1 MHQLT
6 YILRCWALVLGIAIV
21 PSVTSAE
28 SYVVDS
34 LEFPKDMPP
43 EIGAIDFASDGML
56 YISLRRGDIMV
67 AKPSK
72 DPKGFRWTR
81 FATGFHNGCGMHIVK
96 PGHVIVSQMAEL
108 TEVIDTDGDGTADEY
123 NKLETGI
130 GLSGNYH
137 ETNAVC
143 PDGKG
148 GLYIAGG
155 TASHNGPTSS
165 RPLGRYSKIGRYGRN
180 YSSVQYRGWVMHRAA
195 DGAITPFSSGYRMHN
210 GIEFD
215 PKTGVWCGD
224 NQGDWRAG
232 SPVYHVAPDSFS
244 GHPSSLVWDKR
255 MSSFG
260 NVLYLPRILLDD
272 LWNKPA
278 FHLPHG
284 MIRSCAEPVFDT
296 TGGKFGPFA
305 GQMLLADQ
313 SGNQIIRCMPEMV
326 DGAYQGAA
334 TWFYKGNGLRRG
346 NNRLAFSPG
355 GDTLY
360 IGQTGRGWGSLAEGM
375 QRIRFTGEIPFALLN
390 CSLTRDG
397 FDLTFTKPV
406 AADSVVAAQFGS
418 GRYRYPYGYKYGGGA
433 IDKTSVVV
441 TEAQIDKA
449 DGRTVRVVLDELVPN
464 YLYDLRFDNVKS
476 ATGEG
481 VRNGSLVYTLNRL
494 RRPASKQVVT
504 IEKKEDRLRVE
515 ANGKL
520 LTEIRSQGFS
530 NPILYP
536 VNNPAGQSLVR
547 DWPVIENG
555 RKGEQPDHPHHKSL
569 FIGHQ
574 GINGV
579 DFWHEG
585 GSCGTTEQVRV
596 IEMRSGQDRAL
607 LRTLNLWK
615 DSNGKVI
622 CSDTRELQFGV
633 VDGATF
639 IDLELNVHASHG
651 DLTFAEYKD
660 GFIGLRTHPHLR
672 LTANP
677 GKGVKAV
684 FGNAAN
690 SEGVT
695 GNGVWGQRANWIH
708 YWGEVEGKDA
718 GVAILSHPS
727 NPRNPSW
734 WHARDYGLIAV
745 NPFGPKRSKGD
756 GQLALPAGH
765 SLTLR
770 YRFLFH
776 DLPGDLANIAKR
788 YMAYSERKLVPR
800 TMVLPIPSG
809 VLESS
814 VPDDVAKNV
823 KKRGGTVESVTRY
836 IDGVKSKP
844 VKLVPNGFIEGKL
857 IYVDRDF
864 LFSRIPDALRG
875 ADLIMTYN
883 NDKKIARADARYE
896 IVVKHPSTLLTMVDT
911 RIEHEVGWLK
921 KGPLKFAKTLEI
933 VQTDSDYGFRVYKS
947 DLSPGSY
954 NLGGQTGGSFYSI
967 AVVKK

>member
-1 MHQLT
+1 
-6 YILRCWALVLGIAIV
+6 
-21 PSVTSAE
+21 
-28 SYVVDS
+28 
-34 LEFPKDMPP
+34 
-43 EIGAIDFASDGML
+43 
-56 YISLRRGDIMV
+56 
-67 AKPSK
+67 
-72 DPKGFRWTR
+72 
-81 FATGFHNGCGMHIVK
+81 
-96 PGHVIVSQMAEL
+96 
-108 TEVIDTDGDGTADEY
+108 
-123 NKLETGI
+123 
-130 GLSGNYH
+130 
-137 ETNAVC
+137 
-143 PDGKG
+143 
-148 GLYIAGG
+148 
-155 TASHNGPTSS
+155 
-165 RPLGRYSKIGRYGRN
+165 
-180 YSSVQYRGWVMHRAA
+180 
-195 DGAITPFSSGYRMHN
+195 
-210 GIEFD
+210 
-215 PKTGVWCGD
+215 
-224 NQGDWRAG
+224 
-232 SPVYHVAPDSFS
+232 
-244 GHPSSLVWDKR
+244 
-255 MSSFG
+255 
-260 NVLYLPRILLDD
+260 
-272 LWNKPA
+272 
-278 FHLPHG
+278 
-284 MIRSCAEPVFDT
+284 
-296 TGGKFGPFA
+296 
-305 GQMLLADQ
+305 
-313 SGNQIIRCMPEMV
+313 
-326 DGAYQGAA
+326 
-334 TWFYKGNGLRRG
+334 
-346 NNRLAFSPG
+346 
-355 GDTLY
+355 
-360 IGQTGRGWGSLAEGM
+360 
-375 QRIRFTGEIPFALLN
+375 
-390 CSLTRDG
+390 
-397 FDLTFTKPV
+397 
-406 AADSVVAAQFGS
+406 
-418 GRYRYPYGYKYGGGA
+418 
-433 IDKTSVVV
+433 
-441 TEAQIDKA
+441 
-449 DGRTVRVVLDELVPN
+449 
-464 YLYDLRFDNVKS
+464 
-476 ATGEG
+476 
-481 VRNGSLVYTLNRL
+481 
-494 RRPASKQVVT
+494 
-504 IEKKEDRLRVE
+504 
-515 ANGKL
+515 
-520 LTEIRSQGFS
+520 
-530 NPILYP
+530 
-536 VNNPAGQSLVR
+536 
-547 DWPVIENG
+547 
-555 RKGEQPDHPHHKSL
+555 
-569 FIGHQ
+569 
-574 GINGV
+574 
-579 DFWHEG
+579 
-585 GSCGTTEQVRV
+585 
-596 IEMRSGQDRAL
+596 
-607 LRTLNLWK
+607 
-615 DSNGKVI
+615 
-622 CSDTRELQFGV
+622 
-633 VDGATF
+633 
-639 IDLELNVHASHG
+639 LELNVHASHG

-911 RIEHEVGWLK
+911 RIEHEVEWLK

>member
-1 MHQLT
+1 
-6 YILRCWALVLGIAIV
+6 
-21 PSVTSAE
+21 
-28 SYVVDS
+28 
-34 LEFPKDMPP
+34 
-43 EIGAIDFASDGML
+43 
-56 YISLRRGDIMV
+56 
-67 AKPSK
+67 
-72 DPKGFRWTR
+72 
-81 FATGFHNGCGMHIVK
+81 MHIVK
-96 PGHVIVSQMAEL
+96 PGHLIVSQMAEL
-108 TEVIDTDGDGTADEY
+108 TEVIDTDGDGIADEY

-137 ETNAVC
+137 ETNAIC

-165 RPLGRYSKIGRYGRN
+165 TPLGRYSKIGRYGRN

-195 DGAITPFSSGYRMHN
+195 DGTITPFSSGYRMHN

-215 PKTGVWCGD
+215 PNTGVWCGD

-232 SPVYHVAPDSFS
+232 SPVYHVTPDSFS
-244 GHPSSLVWDKR
+244 GHPSSLVWDER
-255 MSSFG
+255 MASFG

-284 MIRSCAEPVFDT
+284 MVKSCAEPIFDT
-296 TGGKFGPFA
+296 TGGKFGPFT

-313 SGNQIIRCMPEMV
+313 SGSQIIRCMPEMV

-334 TWFYKGNGLRRG
+334 TWFYKDNGLRRG
-346 NNRLAFSPG
+346 NNRLAFSPE

-360 IGQTGRGWGSLAEGM
+360 IGQTGRGWGSLAEGV
-375 QRIRFTGEIPFALLN
+375 QRIRFTGEIPFALLD
-390 CSLTRDG
+390 CSLTKDG

-406 AADSVVAAQFGS
+406 AADSIVADQFGS

-433 IDKTSVVV
+433 IDKTTVAVKGAQV
-441 TEAQIDKA
+441 DEADPRI
-449 DGRTVRVVLDELVPN
+449 VRLVLDELTPN
-464 YLYDLRFDNVKS
+464 YIYDLRFGNVKS
-476 ATGEG
+476 ATGEE

-494 RRPASKQVVT
+494 RRHASKQSVT
-504 IEKKEDRLRVE
+504 IESKGDRMRVE

-536 VNNPAGQSLVR
+536 INNPAGQSLAR
-547 DWPVIENG
+547 DWPVVEDG

-615 DSNGKVI
+615 DSKGKVL
-622 CSDTRELQFGV
+622 CSDTRELQFSV
-633 VDGATF
+633 VDGATT
-639 IDLELNVHASHG
+639 IDLELNMHASHG
-651 DLTFAEYKD
+651 DLTFSEYKD

-672 LTANP
+672 LAANP

-684 FGNAAN
+684 FGHAAN
-690 SEGVT
+690 SEGVE
-695 GNGVWGQRANWIH
+695 GKGVWGQRANWIH
-708 YWGEVEGKDA
+708 YWGKVEGKDA

-756 GQLALPAGH
+756 GKLALPAGH

-776 DLPGDLANIAKR
+776 GEAGALMDVAKR
-788 YMAYSERKLVPR
+788 YMAYSEQKLVPR
-800 TMVLPIPSG
+800 TVVLPIPSG
-809 VLESS
+809 VLASS
-814 VPDDVAKNV
+814 VADDVVKKV
-823 KKRGGTVESVTRY
+823 KKRGGTVASVTRY
-836 IDGVKSKP
+836 VDGVKSKP
-844 VKLVPNGFIEGKL
+844 AKLVSNGFIEGKL

-875 ADLIMTYN
+875 ADLVMTYN
-883 NDKKIARADARYE
+883 NDKKIPRADTRYE
-896 IVVKHPSTLLTMVDT
+896 VVVKHPSTLLTLVDT
-911 RIEHEVGWLK
+911 RIEDEVGWLK
-921 KGPLKFAKTLEI
+921 KGPLKFTKTLEL
-933 VQTDSDYGFRVYKS
+933 VQTDSAFGFRVYKV

-954 NLGGQTGGSFYSI
+954 SLGGQTGGSFYSI
-967 AVVKK
+967 AVLKK